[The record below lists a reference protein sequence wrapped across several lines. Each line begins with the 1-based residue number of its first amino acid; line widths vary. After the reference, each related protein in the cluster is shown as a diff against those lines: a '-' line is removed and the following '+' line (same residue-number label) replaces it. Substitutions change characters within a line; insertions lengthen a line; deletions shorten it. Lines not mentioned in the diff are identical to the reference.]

1 MSYWLSWFID
11 VVPWAFIP
19 SVVIAFLVR
28 AWALDFWLVI
38 AVFGYTLWFS
48 PWARGIRR
56 TDQEIWRGETHSFR
70 ETEERIFRSYTTTRP
85 LDRAFI
91 LLVLSW
97 MTFFALGVLQNL
109 S

>member
-11 VVPWAFIP
+11 VVPVVLIP
-19 SVVIAFLVR
+19 SVVIAVLVR
-28 AWALDFWLVI
+28 TLALDSLLVI
-38 AVFGYTLWFS
+38 AVFGYTLWFI

-56 TDQEIWRGETHSFR
+56 TYQEIWRGETHSFR

-85 LDRAFI
+85 LDPAFD

-97 MTFFALGVLQNL
+97 MTFLALGVLQNL

>member
-1 MSYWLSWFID
+1 MYWLSHFISL
-11 VVPWAFIP
+11 VPLMVIP

-28 AWALDFWLVI
+28 ALALDTLLV
-38 AVFGYTLWFS
+38 AAGFGYTVWFI

-85 LDRAFI
+85 LDSAMN

-97 MTFFALGVLQNL
+97 MTFLALGVLQNL